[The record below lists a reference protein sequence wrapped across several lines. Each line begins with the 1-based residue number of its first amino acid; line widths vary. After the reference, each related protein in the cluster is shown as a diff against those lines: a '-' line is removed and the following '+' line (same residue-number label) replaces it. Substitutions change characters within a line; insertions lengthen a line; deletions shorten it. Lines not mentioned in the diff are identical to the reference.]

1 MAHRCAARFL
11 AAGGGLSDAGDI
23 AGAVELNV
31 ATWLG
36 PEASQATRER
46 VRLMQRR
53 AFEVLLAA
61 PEQDEPADVAVDLG
75 AITAPSLIVSGGKDL
90 PDFGGC

>member
-1 MAHRCAARFL
+1 MCAGMPGHWPTEALRRL
-11 AAGGGLSDAGDI
+11 WQREGELIQAGDI

-36 PEASQATRER
+36 PLATQATRER

-53 AFEVLLAA
+53 LGG
-61 PEQDEPADVAVDLG
+61 PAG
-75 AITAPSLIVSGGKDL
+75 RT
-90 PDFGGC
+90 